1 MAVNFSSTA
10 VLIVSHRF
18 DTNSLMDS
26 HISDVLLLTFSQA
39 VLMDVLIAL
48 NNVLARDLSQFQR
61 VFKSVLIP
69 FQMVLVAPD
78 IAVHARLTNILNE
91 CYCTRNELFQCL
103 PNTGEYFLDS
113 FPGKTPVTSKHTNNE
128 VNYTAKRCE
137 QSFYDTR
144 NGFPETKECINGGL

>member
-1 MAVNFSSTA
+1 MIPFISAQIPSQVSFVFVLTVSQTPAIASFMAVNFSSTA

-78 IAVHARLTNILNE
+78 IAVHARLT
-91 CYCTRNELFQCL
+91 TF
-103 PNTGEYFLDS
+103 
-113 FPGKTPVTSKHTNNE
+113 
-128 VNYTAKRCE
+128 
-137 QSFYDTR
+137 
-144 NGFPETKECINGGL
+144 